1 MKFERL
7 KEKTKDD
14 QEEIEKQPI
23 YLELDADEDTVYNEI
38 DEPRGDLVGI
48 FRINSKT
55 VYVLLTLNVKYFM

>member
-38 DEPRGDLVGI
+38 DEPQGDLVGI

-55 VYVLLTLNVKYFM
+55 VYVVLFL